1 MRDDKKQSI
10 MKTLVIV
17 ESPTKAKTISR
28 FLGKDFIVE
37 SSYGHIRDLPSSTL
51 GVDVEHNFEPKYVVP
66 RKASAQV
73 KKLKELAKKADE
85 IILATDEDREGE
97 AIAWH
102 LAQALNL
109 GVQKEKTETKETKK
123 LKTRKKISPDKPH
136 ASEIKRIVFH
146 EITKKAIETALQ
158 HPRGLDMNLVDA
170 QQARRILDRI
180 VGYKLSPFLWKKI
193 VRGLSAGRVQSVA
206 VRLIVDRER
215 EIEKFK
221 PQEYWSI
228 TAHFDEKKPFTALL
242 AAKDGQPL
250 DKLAISSQTQA
261 NDIVADLTGAS
272 YGIQSIEKKEVK
284 RAPPSPFTTSTL
296 QQAASQRLGY
306 SARQTMRL
314 AQQLYEGIDIGE
326 HGHTGLIT
334 YMRTDSL
341 NLSADALSATRAYI
355 VSTFGASYAL
365 EHPRTYKTKS
375 KGAQEAHEAIRPTD
389 VTRAPADIKQ
399 YLEKQQYKLYEL
411 IWQRFVSTQ
420 MPPAI
425 FDATSVDIKSK
436 GKKAAYIFH
445 ATGSVLK
452 FDGFLKVYPIKTE
465 DTLLPELSEGEN
477 LDLEHLEPKQHFT
490 EPPPR
495 YSEAS
500 LIKILEKNGI
510 GRPSTYAPTIGTI
523 QERNYV
529 QKNEAK
535 RFVPTEMGIMV
546 TDMLVE
552 HFPDIV
558 DVTFTADME
567 ETLDKIADGKEE
579 WVPAIRAFYEPFEKL
594 LEIKYKTVEKQ
605 TTDEPTDEVCEK
617 CGKPMVIK
625 NGRFGKFL
633 ACTGFPECKS
643 TKRLPENT
651 LGIKCPACKEGDL
664 IQRRSKRGKLFYGC
678 SAYPKCNFALWDRP
692 TGETCPA
699 CNSMM
704 VEKGKNII
712 CSNKECAN
720 HIPNTVPEKE
730 AENL

>member
-1 MRDDKKQSI
+1 

-51 GVDVEHNFEPKYVVP
+51 GIDVEHNFEPKYLVP

-85 IILATDEDREGE
+85 VILATDEDREGE

-102 LAQALNL
+102 LAQALHL
-109 GVQKEKTETKETKK
+109 GVQNEAAKTDKTKK
-123 LKTRKKISPDKPH
+123 TKTPKKTSLVAHKSGANI
-136 ASEIKRIVFH
+136 ASIKRIVFH
-146 EITKKAIETALQ
+146 EITKKAIENALQ
-158 HPRGLDMNLVDA
+158 HPRSLDMNLVDA

-206 VRLIVDRER
+206 VRLVVDRER
-215 EIEKFK
+215 EIEQFK

-242 AAKDGQPL
+242 TAKNGQPL
-250 DKLAISSQTQA
+250 DKLSISSQTQA
-261 NDIVADLTGAS
+261 DDIVADLAGAS
-272 YGIQSIEKKEVK
+272 YDIQSIEKKETK
-284 RAPPSPFTTSTL
+284 RTPPSPFTTSTL
-296 QQAASQRLGY
+296 QQVASQRLGY
-306 SARQTMRL
+306 SARQTMRF

-341 NLSADALSATRAYI
+341 NLSADALSAASTYI
-355 VSTFGASYAL
+355 TSTFGAEYAL
-365 EHPRTYKTKS
+365 RHPRIYKTKS

-399 YLEKQQYKLYEL
+399 YLDKQQYRLYEL
-411 IWQRFVSTQ
+411 IWQRFVATQ
-420 MPPAI
+420 MPEAL
-425 FDATSVDIKSK
+425 FDATSIDIKSK
-436 GKKAAYIFH
+436 GKHAAYVFH

-452 FDGFLKVYPIKTE
+452 FDGFLKVYPVKTE
-465 DTLLPELSEGEN
+465 DLILPELTEGEH
-477 LDLEHLEPKQHFT
+477 LDLDHLEPKQHFT

-535 RFVPTEMGIMV
+535 RFTPTEMGIMV
-546 TDMLVE
+546 TNMLVE
-552 HFPDIV
+552 HFPNIV
-558 DVTFTADME
+558 DVAFTAEME

-579 WVPAIRAFYEPFEKL
+579 WVPAIRAFYEPFEKH

-605 TTDEPTDEVCEK
+605 IVEEATNELCEK
-617 CGKPMVIK
+617 CAKPMVIK
-625 NGRFGKFL
+625 TGRFGKFL
-633 ACTGFPECKS
+633 ACSGFPECKN
-643 TKRLPENT
+643 TKRLPEDT
-651 LGIKCPACKEGDL
+651 LGIKCPACKDGDI
-664 IQRRSKRGKLFYGC
+664 IQRRSKRGKMFYGC

-692 TGETCPA
+692 TGEPCPK
-699 CNSMM
+699 CGSLL
-704 VEKGKNII
+704 VTKGKNIV
-712 CSNKECAN
+712 CSNKEC
-720 HIPNTVPEKE
+720 VGEKISKD
-730 AENL
+730 

>member
-1 MRDDKKQSI
+1 

-17 ESPTKAKTISR
+17 ESPTKAKTISK

-109 GVQKEKTETKETKK
+109 GAPSEKTETKKS
-123 LKTRKKISPDKPH
+123 KTRKKISPDKPH

-146 EITKKAIETALQ
+146 EITKKAIENAL
-158 HPRGLDMNLVDA
+158 HNPRTLDMNLVDA

-206 VRLIVDRER
+206 VRLVVDRER
-215 EIEKFK
+215 EIEQFK
-221 PQEYWSI
+221 PQEYWNI
-228 TAHFDEKKPFTALL
+228 IAHFDGEKSFDAVL
-242 AAKDGQPL
+242 AEKDGKPL
-250 DKLAISSQTQA
+250 EKLTISSQAQA
-261 NDIVADLTGAS
+261 DDIVTDLTGAS
-272 YGIQSIEKKEVK
+272 YTIQSVEKKETK
-284 RAPPSPFTTSTL
+284 RSPPSPFTTSTL
-296 QQAASQRLGY
+296 QQAASGRMGY
-306 SARQTMRL
+306 SARQTMRF
-314 AQQLYEGIDIGE
+314 AQQLYENGF
-326 HGHTGLIT
+326 IT

-341 NLSADALSATRAYI
+341 NLSAEALSAAHTYI
-355 VSTFGASYAL
+355 TSAFGASYSL

-375 KGAQEAHEAIRPTD
+375 KKAQEDHEAIPPTD

-399 YLEKQQYKLYEL
+399 QLDKQQYKIYEL
-411 IWQRFVSTQ
+411 IWQRFVATQ
-420 MPPAI
+420 MPEAL
-425 FDATSVDIKSK
+425 FDATSVDIEGK
-436 GKKAAYIFH
+436 GKNATYVFH

-452 FDGFLKVYPIKTE
+452 FDGFLKVYPLKTE
-465 DTLLPELSEGEN
+465 DSFLPKLAKGEHPH
-477 LDLEHLEPKQHFT
+477 LDHLEPKQHFT
-490 EPPPR
+490 EPLPR

-546 TDMLVE
+546 TDLLVE
-552 HFPDIV
+552 HFPNIV
-558 DVTFTADME
+558 DIAFTAEME
-567 ETLDKIADGKEE
+567 ETLDQIADGKKE
-579 WVPAIRAFYEPFEKL
+579 WVPAIRAFYEPFEKH

-605 TTDEPTDEVCEK
+605 ITEEATNEVCEK
-617 CGKPMVIK
+617 CSKPMVIK
-625 NGRFGKFL
+625 TGRFGKFL
-633 ACTGFPECKS
+633 ACSGFPECKN
-643 TKRLPENT
+643 TKRLPEDT
-651 LGIKCPACKEGDL
+651 LGIKCPACKDGDI
-664 IQRRSKRGKLFYGC
+664 IQRRSKRGKVFYGC

-692 TGETCPA
+692 TGETCPT
-699 CNSMM
+699 CGSLMT
-704 VEKGKNII
+704 EKGKNIV
-712 CSNKECAN
+712 CSNKECETKKN
-720 HIPNTVPEKE
+720 
-730 AENL
+730 

>member
-1 MRDDKKQSI
+1 

-51 GVDVEHNFEPKYVVP
+51 GVDVEHDFEPKYVVP

-102 LAQALNL
+102 LAQALQLETRNL
-109 GVQKEKTETKETKK
+109 PA
-123 LKTRKKISPDKPH
+123 RH
-136 ASEIKRIVFH
+136 ASQSDTGGKPKTQKIKNKKQASGSKLQVPGIQRIVFH
-146 EITKKAIETALQ
+146 EITKKAIEEALQ
-158 HPRGLDMNLVDA
+158 HPRTIDIHLVDA

-221 PQEYWSI
+221 PQEYWTV
-228 TAHFDEKKPFTALL
+228 TAHFGGKTPFAALL
-242 AAKDGQPL
+242 SQQDGKPL
-250 DKLAISSQTQA
+250 DKLDINSKKQA
-261 NDIVADLTGAS
+261 DDIIADLGGAS
-272 YGIQSIEKKEVK
+272 YKVASIEKKETK
-284 RAPPSPFTTSTL
+284 RTPPPPFTTSTL
-296 QQAASQRLGY
+296 QQAASHRFGY

-314 AQQLYEGIDIGE
+314 AQQLYEGVDMGE
-326 HGHTGLIT
+326 GGHSGLIT

-341 NLSADALSATRAYI
+341 NLSAEALTAAHAYI
-355 VSTFGASYAL
+355 SSAFGSSYTL
-365 EHPRTYKTKS
+365 GHPRMFKTKS

-389 VTRAPADIKQ
+389 VNRAPAAIKQ
-399 YLEKQQYKLYEL
+399 YLDKQQYKLYEL
-411 IWQRFVSTQ
+411 IWQRFVATQ
-420 MPPAI
+420 MPEAV
-425 FDATSVDIKSK
+425 FDATSIDIESK
-436 GKKAAYIFH
+436 GKRAFYIFH
-445 ATGSVLK
+445 ATGSVLR
-452 FDGFLKVYPIKTE
+452 FDGFLKVYPQKNT
-465 DTLLPELSEGEN
+465 DTQLPELKKGEP
-477 LDLEHLEPKQHFT
+477 LDLDRLDPEQHFT

-510 GRPSTYAPTIGTI
+510 GRPSTYAPIIGTI

-535 RFVPTEMGIMV
+535 RFEPTEMGTMV

-567 ETLDKIADGKEE
+567 EKLDKIADGEEE
-579 WVPAIRAFYEPFEKL
+579 WVPTIRAFYEPFEKL
-594 LEIKYKTVEKQ
+594 LQIKYETVEKQ
-605 TTDEPTDEVCEK
+605 TKDEATDEVCDK

-633 ACTGFPECKS
+633 ACSGFPDCRN
-643 TKRLPENT
+643 TKRLPGDT
-651 LGIKCPACKEGDL
+651 LGIKCPSCKNGDL
-664 IQRRSKRGKLFYGC
+664 IQRRSKRGKMFYGC
-678 SAYPKCNFALWDRP
+678 SAYPACNFALWDRP
-692 TGETCPA
+692 TGETCPK
-699 CNSMM
+699 CGSMM
-704 VEKGKNII
+704 VEKGKNTI
-712 CSNKECAN
+712 CSNKECTN
-720 HIPNTVPEKE
+720 HTPNTTSTNTEG
-730 AENL
+730 

>member
-1 MRDDKKQSI
+1 
-10 MKTLVIV
+10 MKTLIIV

-51 GVDVEHNFEPKYVVP
+51 GIDVEHDFEPKYLVP

-85 IILATDEDREGE
+85 VILATDEDREGE

-109 GVQKEKTETKETKK
+109 GRENEKIETKEAKK
-123 LKTRKKISPDKPH
+123 TKTRKKTSPAKAH
-136 ASEIKRIVFH
+136 TLEIQRIVFH
-146 EITKKAIETALQ
+146 EITKKAIENALQ
-158 HPRGLDMNLVDA
+158 HPRALDMNLVDA

-221 PQEYWSI
+221 PQEYWNI
-228 TAHFDEKKPFTALL
+228 TAHFNGAKPFDAVLTE
-242 AAKDGQPL
+242 KDG
-250 DKLAISSQTQA
+250 KLFEKLGISSQTQA
-261 NDIVADLTGAS
+261 NEIVADLAEAS
-272 YGIQSIEKKEVK
+272 YVVQSVENKETK
-284 RAPPSPFTTSTL
+284 RTPPAPFTTSTL
-296 QQAASQRLGY
+296 QQASSQRLGY
-306 SARQTMRL
+306 SARQTMRI
-314 AQQLYEGIDIGE
+314 AQQLYEGLDIGE

-341 NLSADALSATRAYI
+341 NLSADALSAAHAYI
-355 VSTFGASYAL
+355 ASTFGASYAIGD
-365 EHPRTYKTKS
+365 PRTYKTKS

-399 YLEKQQYKLYEL
+399 HLDKQQYKLYEL
-411 IWQRFVSTQ
+411 IWQRFVATQ
-420 MPPAI
+420 MPEAL
-425 FDATSVDIKSK
+425 FDATSADIKSK
-436 GKKAAYIFH
+436 GKQARYIFH
-445 ATGSVLK
+445 ETGSVLK

-546 TDMLVE
+546 TDLLVE
-552 HFPDIV
+552 HFPNIV
-558 DVTFTADME
+558 DIAFTAEME
-567 ETLDKIADGKEE
+567 ETLDQIADGKKE
-579 WVPAIRAFYEPFEKL
+579 WVPAIRAFYEPFEKH

-605 TTDEPTDEVCEK
+605 ITEEATNEVCEK
-617 CGKPMVIK
+617 CSKPMVIK
-625 NGRFGKFL
+625 TGRFGKFL
-633 ACTGFPECKS
+633 ACSGFPECKN
-643 TKRLPENT
+643 TKRLPEDT
-651 LGIKCPACKEGDL
+651 LGIKCTACKDGDI

-692 TGETCPA
+692 TGESCPK
-699 CNSMM
+699 CGSLL
-704 VEKGKNII
+704 VTKGKHIM
-712 CSNKECAN
+712 CSNKECT
-720 HIPNTVPEKE
+720 HKTLVSS
-730 AENL
+730 